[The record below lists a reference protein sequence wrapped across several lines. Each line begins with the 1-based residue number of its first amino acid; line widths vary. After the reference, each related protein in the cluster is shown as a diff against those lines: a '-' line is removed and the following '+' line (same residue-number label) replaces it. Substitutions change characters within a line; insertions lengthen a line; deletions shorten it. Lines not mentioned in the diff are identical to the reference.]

1 MLNIDIGCDALSD
14 EQIIQEFN
22 CPVKYKR
29 VHLYSIM
36 AMRANKNEKIKEY
49 LFELI
54 MDKEK
59 RQEYFL
65 NTIIHAWLPVLHI
78 LPHGTE
84 ALKIEMKS
92 VLRQWTYEEK
102 ILFLNYIKKEKA
114 YYDLLSDILD

>member
-1 MLNIDIGCDALSD
+1 
-14 EQIIQEFN
+14 
-22 CPVKYKR
+22 
-29 VHLYSIM
+29 
-36 AMRANKNEKIKEY
+36 MRANKNEKIKEY